1 MKTFTFGNS
10 NNCAFNVW
18 HYNKEKAIAITVI
31 DIETEEELGELTVLN
46 NDIDYDVGFAI
57 IYNGNVT
64 GDEIFGY
71 KTGTEL
77 LQDLGIVEKVWETY
91 EIDIDGVNVIPVAE
105 CTIDL
110 YKLKEYSKDWNYWEF
125 EEEE

>member
-10 NNCAFNVW
+10 NNYAFNVW

-46 NDIDYDVGFAI
+46 NNIDYDVGFTI

-71 KTGTEL
+71 KTGTEV
-77 LQDLGIVEKVWETY
+77 LQELGIVEKVWETY

-110 YKLKEYSKDWNYWEF
+110 HKLKEYSKTWNYWEF

>member
-46 NDIDYDVGFAI
+46 NNIDYDVGFTI

-71 KTGTEL
+71 KTGTEV
-77 LQDLGIVEKVWETY
+77 LQELGIVEKVWETY

-110 YKLKEYSKDWNYWEF
+110 YKLKEYSKTWNYWEF

>member
-1 MKTFTFGNS
+1 MKTFTFRNS
-10 NNCAFNVW
+10 DNCAFNVW

-71 KTGTEL
+71 KTGTEV
-77 LQDLGIVEKVWETY
+77 LQELGIVEKVWETY

-110 YKLKEYSKDWNYWEF
+110 HKLKEYSKTWNYWEF

>member
-31 DIETEEELGELTVLN
+31 DIETDEELNILTVL
-46 NDIDYDVGFAI
+46 DDADYDVGFAI

-71 KTGTEL
+71 KTGTEV
-77 LQDLGIVEKVWETY
+77 LQELGIVEKVWETY

-110 YKLKEYSKDWNYWEF
+110 HKLKEYSKTWNYWEF

>member
-1 MKTFTFGNS
+1 MKTFTFRN
-10 NNCAFNVW
+10 NDNCAFNVW
-18 HYNKEKAIAITVI
+18 HYNKERAIAITVI
-31 DIETEEELGELTVLN
+31 DTETDEEIETLTVL
-46 NDIDYDVGFAI
+46 DDADYDVGFTR

-71 KTGTEL
+71 KTGAEV

-91 EIDIDGVNVIPVAE
+91 EIDEDGINVIPVAE

-110 YKLKEYSKDWNYWEF
+110 YKLKEYSKNWDYWEF
-125 EEEE
+125 EEE

>member
-1 MKTFTFGNS
+1 MKTFTFGYS
-10 NNCAFNVW
+10 DNCAFNVW

-46 NDIDYDVGFAI
+46 NNIDYDVGFTI

-71 KTGTEL
+71 KTGTEV
-77 LQDLGIVEKVWETY
+77 LQELGIVEKVWETY

-110 YKLKEYSKDWNYWEF
+110 HKLKEYSKTWNYWEF

>member
-1 MKTFTFGNS
+1 MKTFRFGKND
-10 NNCAFNVW
+10 NCAFDVW
-18 HYNKEKAIAITVI
+18 HYNKESAIGITVI
-31 DIETEEELGELTVLN
+31 DTETEEELGVLTVL
-46 NDIDYDVGFAI
+46 DDADYDVGFAR

-71 KTGTEL
+71 KTGTEV
-77 LQDLGIVEKVWETY
+77 LQDLGIVERVWETY
-91 EIDIDGVNVIPVAE
+91 EIDVDGTNVIPVAE

-110 YKLKEYSKDWNYWEF
+110 YRLKEYTKNWDYWEF

>member
-1 MKTFTFGNS
+1 MKTFTFGYS
-10 NNCAFNVW
+10 DNCAFNVW

-46 NDIDYDVGFAI
+46 NDTDYDVGFAI

-71 KTGTEL
+71 KTGTEV
-77 LQDLGIVEKVWETY
+77 LQELGIVEKVWEIY

-110 YKLKEYSKDWNYWEF
+110 YKLKEYSKNWNYWEF
-125 EEEE
+125 EEE

>member
-1 MKTFTFGNS
+1 MKTFTFGYS
-10 NNCAFNVW
+10 DNCAFNVW

-77 LQDLGIVEKVWETY
+77 LQELGIVEKVWETY

>member
-1 MKTFTFGNS
+1 MKTFTFGYS
-10 NNCAFNVW
+10 DNCAFNVW

-46 NDIDYDVGFAI
+46 NDTDYDVGFAI

-77 LQDLGIVEKVWETY
+77 LQELGIVEKVWEIY

-110 YKLKEYSKDWNYWEF
+110 YKLKEYSKNWNYWEF
-125 EEEE
+125 EEE

>member
-1 MKTFTFGNS
+1 MKKFNFRNS
-10 NNCAFNVW
+10 DNCAFNVW
-18 HYNKEKAIAITVI
+18 HYNREKAMAITVI
-31 DIETEEELGELTVLN
+31 DTETDEEISTLTVL
-46 NDIDYDVGFAI
+46 DDADYDVGFTR

-71 KTGTEL
+71 KTGTEF

-91 EIDIDGVNVIPVAE
+91 EIDEDGINVIPVAE

-110 YKLKEYSKDWNYWEF
+110 YKLKEYSKCWDFWEF

>member
-10 NNCAFNVW
+10 DNCAFNVW

-71 KTGTEL
+71 KTGTEV
-77 LQDLGIVEKVWETY
+77 LQELGIVEKVWETY

-110 YKLKEYSKDWNYWEF
+110 YKLKEYSKTWNYWEF

>member
-1 MKTFTFGNS
+1 MKTFTFGYS
-10 NNCAFNVW
+10 DNCAFNVW

-31 DIETEEELGELTVLN
+31 DIETDEELNILTVL
-46 NDIDYDVGFAI
+46 DDADYDVGFAR
-57 IYNGNVT
+57 IYNGKVT

-71 KTGTEL
+71 KTGTEV
-77 LQDLGIVEKVWETY
+77 LQELGIVEKVWETY

-110 YKLKEYSKDWNYWEF
+110 HKLKEYSKTWNYWEF

>member
-1 MKTFTFGNS
+1 MKTFTFRNS
-10 NNCAFNVW
+10 DNCAFNVW
-18 HYNKEKAIAITVI
+18 HYNKETAIAITVI

-71 KTGTEL
+71 KTGTEV
-77 LQDLGIVEKVWETY
+77 LQELGIVEKVWETY

-110 YKLKEYSKDWNYWEF
+110 HKLKEYSKTWNYWEF

>member
-1 MKTFTFGNS
+1 MKTFTFGYS
-10 NNCAFNVW
+10 DNCAFNVW

-64 GDEIFGY
+64 GDEIFSY

>member
-1 MKTFTFGNS
+1 MKTFTFRNS
-10 NNCAFNVW
+10 DNCAFNVW

-31 DIETEEELGELTVLN
+31 DIETEEELGELAVLN

-77 LQDLGIVEKVWETY
+77 LQELGIVEKVWEIY

-110 YKLKEYSKDWNYWEF
+110 HKLKEYSKDWNYWEF

>member
-1 MKTFTFGNS
+1 MKTFKFRN
-10 NNCAFNVW
+10 NDNCAFNVW
-18 HYNKEKAIAITVI
+18 HYNKERAIAITVI
-31 DIETEEELGELTVLN
+31 DTETDEEIETLTVL
-46 NDIDYDVGFAI
+46 DDADYDVGFTR

-71 KTGTEL
+71 KTGAEV

-91 EIDIDGVNVIPVAE
+91 EIDEDGINVIPVAE

-110 YKLKEYSKDWNYWEF
+110 YKLKEYSKNWDYWEF
-125 EEEE
+125 EEE

>member
-1 MKTFTFGNS
+1 MKTFTFRNS
-10 NNCAFNVW
+10 DNCAFNVW

-77 LQDLGIVEKVWETY
+77 LQELGIVEKVWETY

-110 YKLKEYSKDWNYWEF
+110 HKLKEYSKTWNYWEF